1 MVMKR
6 AGPASLAYHLL
17 RAVQSQAL
25 GMQMHASLEIPVLI
39 KR

>member
-6 AGPASLAYHLL
+6 AGPASLACHLL

-25 GMQMHASLEIPVLI
+25 GTQARASPEIPVLI
-39 KR
+39 KK